1 MTTLNAAE
9 TRRRFHVQLNRV
21 AYRFA
26 DWLSLAATPAFATM
40 AVVTHL
46 NGNPMDAHCSSG
58 FVMPLRGMVPMYIAM
73 SVFHLPPWLKLVF
86 TGRKSGYLDLR
97 WRDQQRGDRWERI
110 SSANDKE

>member
-1 MTTLNAAE
+1 MTGFSASAAGE
-9 TRRRFHVQLNRV
+9 ASAVVVEEGCIRRRV
-21 AYRFA
+21 AYRLA

-86 TGRKSGYLDLR
+86 AGRPCDSWIPYVMAPR
-97 WRDQQRGDRWERI
+97 HDRC
-110 SSANDKE
+110 